1 MRFCSE
7 SAVTL
12 QLTAQG
18 PEQPS
23 PVPQE
28 KEQVP
33 RGEGI
38 WGERQDFRFPGE
50 VLQVLGV
57 ATGLREWHPTSTTA
71 DLGSEVGENW
81 EGGQHWKPKRTL
93 MFSQKP
99 TFSPKY

>member
-1 MRFCSE
+1 MQFCSE

-12 QLTAQG
+12 QLTAKG

-38 WGERQDFRFPGE
+38 WGERQYFRFPGE
-50 VLQVLGV
+50 VL
-57 ATGLREWHPTSTTA
+57 
-71 DLGSEVGENW
+71 
-81 EGGQHWKPKRTL
+81 
-93 MFSQKP
+93 
-99 TFSPKY
+99 